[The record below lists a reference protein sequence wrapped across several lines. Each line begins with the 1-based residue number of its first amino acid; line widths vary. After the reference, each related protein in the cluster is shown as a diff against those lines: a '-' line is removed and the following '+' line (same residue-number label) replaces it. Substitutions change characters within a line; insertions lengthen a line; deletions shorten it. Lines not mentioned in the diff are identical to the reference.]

1 VIKGVIS
8 ISEFT
13 NEQLIKM
20 DKNKEY
26 NAKYYKYYKRLHKE
40 INSPEGKFIK
50 SEFMNTTYT
59 KKAERINSCLNLW
72 AWDKYEKNK
81 LLDLKTVNRC
91 KNNRFCPNCRAID
104 ISKFIF
110 KFKDVLDDYV
120 KKGYGLYMLTLTIS
134 SVPGEALQDTIKKLS
149 KKFLAFQVKFGSSQ
163 QSYKNKII
171 CIDGGVRILEITYSE
186 LMGYHPHLHCVV
198 LVKDIDI
205 IPEYLKKDI
214 KGRYSKKRKSF
225 NKKSIYD
232 CEFGKFWSMLWQDL
246 NCSKSNL
253 AKYDYIPTNNFI
265 DKDQR
270 YKLLEVDFRKMDR
283 KGFYEVFKYTFKNT
297 DIKNYEVFKT
307 LEIALTDKRV
317 RQGFG
322 NLYNLKCEDVE
333 IGEYQELDLEEEES
347 PELLLT
353 RAISELYEKYSTYR
367 KISRFDCR
375 IDNNIK

>member
-1 VIKGVIS
+1 
-8 ISEFT
+8 
-13 NEQLIKM
+13 M

-26 NAKYYKYYKRLHKE
+26 NEKYYKYYKRLHKE
-40 INSPEGKFIK
+40 KNSSEGVFIN

-59 KKAERINSCLNLW
+59 KKADRINSCLNLW
-72 AWDKYEKNK
+72 AWDKYEKNL
-81 LLDLKTVNRC
+81 LLDLKSVNRC

-110 KFKDVLDDYV
+110 KFKDVLNDYV
-120 KKGYGLYMLTLTIS
+120 KKGYGLYMLTLTIP
-134 SVPGEALQDTIKKLS
+134 SVDGDSLEKTIRKLF
-149 KKFLAFQVKFGSSQ
+149 KKFLEFQLKFSNGKKT
-163 QSYKNKII
+163 YKNKII
-171 CIDGGVRILEITYSE
+171 TIDGGVRILEITYNH
-186 LMGYHPHLHCVV
+186 LQGYHPHLHCVV

-205 IPEYLKKDI
+205 KPNYLKKDI
-214 KGRYSKKRKSF
+214 KGRYSKLRKSY
-225 NKKSIYD
+225 NHKSIYD
-232 CEFGKFWSMLWQDL
+232 CEFGLIWSMLWHDL

-253 AKYDYIPTNNFI
+253 EKYRYIPTNNFI
-265 DKDQR
+265 DNNQE
-270 YKLLEVDFRKMDR
+270 YKLLEVDFREMDR

-333 IGEYQELDLEEEES
+333 IGEYQDLELEEEES

-353 RAISELYEKYSTYR
+353 RAISELYGKYATYK
-367 KISRFDCR
+367 KISRFNCQ
-375 IDNNIK
+375 IDSNIKN